1 MLGTKRL
8 LDSLL
13 VRSTQSEVVTAHN
26 YSIQEPTNRAGNIQD
41 EGSCS
46 GQPAS
51 LCKAKFASLSCKDLP
66 PNPHCFSAVSSP
78 GYPLDILGMCIGKPL
93 DQQAC
98 AALPPGVHVDR
109 PRKRLEDHCGTD
121 SQLVSITAD

>member
-51 LCKAKFASLSCKDLP
+51 LCKAKFASLSCKDP
-66 PNPHCFSAVSSP
+66 PPQAPIASLLEVRLGIRWTFWECALGNPLTS
-78 GYPLDILGMCIGKPL
+78 KPVQSL
-93 DQQAC
+93 
-98 AALPPGVHVDR
+98 H
-109 PRKRLEDHCGTD
+109 LEFM
-121 SQLVSITAD
+121 

>member
-8 LDSLL
+8 LDSLP

-41 EGSCS
+41 EGYCS

-51 LCKAKFASLSCKDLP
+51 LCKAKFASLSCKDP
-66 PNPHCFSAVSSP
+66 PPKPPLLLCCKFAWVSF
-78 GYPLDILGMCIGKPL
+78 GHFGN
-93 DQQAC
+93 
-98 AALPPGVHVDR
+98 VHWET
-109 PRKRLEDHCGTD
+109 P
-121 SQLVSITAD
+121 